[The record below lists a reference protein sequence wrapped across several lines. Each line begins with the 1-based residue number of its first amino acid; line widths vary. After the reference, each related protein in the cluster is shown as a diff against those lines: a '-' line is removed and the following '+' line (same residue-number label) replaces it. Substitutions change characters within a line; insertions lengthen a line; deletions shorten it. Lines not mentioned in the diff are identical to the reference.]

1 MSEEIVI
8 KEVEA
13 IRLQAGDIL
22 VYKHPNYLAPTQ
34 YEKVK
39 TQLLEM
45 IPDGVNLA
53 ILDGGARFA
62 VVRREEAPVETAE
75 VPA

>member
-1 MSEEIVI
+1 MSEDIQI
-8 KEVEA
+8 KEAEV

-22 VYKHPNYLAPTQ
+22 VYKHDNHLAPTQ
-34 YEKVK
+34 YERVK

-45 IPDGVNLA
+45 IPEGVNLA

-62 VVRREEAPVETAE
+62 VIKREPEPEVSAPEAA
-75 VPA
+75 